1 MDNLIKLIGKIPV
14 QLELFERVVWEYTVG
29 QELPFPQI
37 REQDNTALR
46 GSCNNGIW
54 G

>member
-29 QELPFPQI
+29 KNCPFP
-37 REQDNTALR
+37 R
-46 GSCNNGIW
+46 
-54 G
+54 